1 MGRAISKAGQGS
13 PPGQTAYVR
22 GYDLTAAHLK
32 AEYSPE
38 PQGACLFL
46 CSALLIA
53 NWHCNNVYPIRKARE
68 TKKKDY

>member
-1 MGRAISKAGQGS
+1 MGRGIFKAGEGS

-22 GYDLTAAHLK
+22 GYDLRAAPLK

-46 CSALLIA
+46 CSALVLA
-53 NWHCNNVYPIRKARE
+53 N
-68 TKKKDY
+68 